1 MYLEAPEKV
10 AALILIAPAIIAPI
24 ISKKVKKDTDTESDP
39 VPLENPFI
47 RVWRAFLE
55 FCKRVA
61 SVVVGMFK
69 RMGDM
74 IGSVYNRALA
84 AVLRSALAVMLVSA
98 L

>member
-1 MYLEAPEKV
+1 M
-10 AALILIAPAIIAPI
+10 
-24 ISKKVKKDTDTESDP
+24 
-39 VPLENPFI
+39 
-47 RVWRAFLE
+47 E

-69 RMGDM
+69 QMGDM